1 MSIEPHRSSTAA
13 SHSLGLSPGL
23 LYFSQNHQQRGS
35 SSLSAEPAE
44 PILSHLPPPRPPP
57 NPFSCLDSLR
67 SLEKNLTHPNLFDE
81 SHQQNSDWST
91 GINRLVVRTPVAN
104 RSHTEPIDSHPV
116 FEDEELCWKA
126 STLIWS
132 KGSLILRKFDY
143 STTNSSS
150 SQDATPTTS
159 RQHVI
164 QALFAYFD
172 PPSSTQSSSSATS
185 SDHLGAS
192 LPFQD
197 QIHSTQFETSKTPSS
212 EPWSDNRLTQR
223 SDQQKR
229 WRASTTTPVRAL
241 CVLLSEVFK
250 IYFDTGEEYTLT
262 VPFPIQRAWPIERG
276 VMMMKKPTSVRP
288 RPFIR
293 ASQVSPGHS
302 NQLKLRNLSRRRSI
316 LGDNRWPS
324 SVQAGST
331 SDLLGFDSMITENE
345 THLWS
350 SLAGADLEDH
360 HLPDHDHMEDGEEG
374 ADERDVSAELAR
386 YWAERKQIEASMLWT
401 LSDPCTHYIQP
412 VLTTE
417 RIILPERS
425 LESTPT
431 PRADIEQDPSAS
443 GKHAAST
450 KFCQAFLPLAPL
462 VTPPRRP
469 GCALSSGTVVYVADP
484 KIDPHHPICITAST
498 EGFTV
503 LLYGRLPS
511 TAPNSSGLISP
522 FECTSP
528 VGIPEEEEEDHI
540 EDEVFLNFP
549 RSPSPPSHPAH
560 TTEEPQLRRSPRK
573 NPASRTHLSPVEP
586 LRNIRQAPRP
596 SMDTHKLSPTL
607 SRTNRTL
614 PRLGGLGHPSLR
626 RSLSQSQGNPT
637 GSISIKKRGMNAGPA
652 ASSNVVGG
660 RRVSLVSNASHVS
673 FAFGSSV
680 GQSSIALPGGNTMT
694 KPSSRKSLAEQ
705 QLEMM
710 SEAATGNRIGTGN
723 SEKFGLSMGLDRE
736 AGGGFDEW
744 FDGIMD
750 SEPSDRKIDGH
761 LADEALEP
769 EFVIQTLE
777 TIEIPGRLTAEELP
791 SIHATIY
798 DSRGTTAYLAV
809 CIPTKATVYVFRM
822 SRTRDTISIRSV
834 GKPWEGTAIGSVL
847 CSRPNVYDLFKFS
860 NSTGLV
866 EIFSADSAFLHQ
878 LPHPDTVWSAERS
891 AQSSV
896 GHHVEFISVHP
907 TTKHLSGATPK
918 IIRADLKKWPLDP
931 LTRKVFQA
939 LSEEIGNIQVS
950 YFVQRYIKHRPSF
963 KSSIDCL
970 ETVLFEALIGEEA
983 HQVKKTGDK
992 SSTSEPD
999 LGSIVNQIDGL
1010 SSDPVLNHLISIR
1023 RLNRP
1028 TPSRTT
1034 DPSQIKTPG
1043 SPKKRRPQLAVGRG
1057 LPLNPQLKTR
1067 VMIGLARLYSDLKIA
1082 MSCLDQHVTLGKM
1095 ILKLSNSL
1103 GWIDWS
1109 DNLNRS
1115 LNGTIGVAASFP
1127 ACYTVKIEEPQMPDL
1142 CGHLDRIR
1150 LAINSPF
1157 DEFFDTR
1164 DDNIIPGQVYQKQTV
1179 GFYGGPESCRRTK
1192 RITKLYRILFKPEQ
1206 TLIQAAQGVL
1216 IEIDRFGWGL
1226 DDLDDLWFGIAVPLK
1241 EALRYCQYRAPQGL
1255 SARCY
1260 QLMGRPDLA
1269 MLTEQANET
1278 AHKDHKVYAR
1288 RPALRSIRL
1297 SMLITTQPPPS
1308 ISQLCTAAVP
1318 IEDPVIPPTEVD
1330 FHSLEEASSDHS
1342 VAARFSDDMR
1352 IIDVARMLNY
1362 TQEVK
1367 VQMHESIAEMTSTDV
1382 ARHYSNFF
1390 VGIIKRTMSLPF
1402 GGACLWYK
1410 TDSNVAASVPMIK
1423 LDIRISSPA
1432 ILIQPDLAKVEPLAW
1447 PRFHAGVAAG
1457 LSLSVKPEE
1466 FDSSQI
1472 SLARPEELDDRH
1484 AGYLLGLGLNQ
1495 HLRSINRV
1503 QIFRYLEI
1511 KHEMTS
1517 IGVLLGLSSAFIGT
1531 ADPRVSSIIA
1541 AHVPAMHPTESI
1553 QLQVSPLTQSAGFV
1567 SFGIL
1572 HMGTGNR
1579 RLSDGMLRE
1588 MGRTWRVLT
1597 DTPDGCRESYTLC
1610 AGLGYGLVMLG
1621 KGTESDTPAHKD
1633 LMRTFKSLIQGDG
1646 AHPLPGLNQPT
1657 TTIDVSVT
1665 SPSATL
1671 ALALLY
1677 LKTGRSEAAML
1688 CEIPQTPTRLEYI
1701 RPDLLMIRTL
1711 ARGLIMWYSIKVE
1724 MDWMESFVP
1733 PVILE
1738 AIERAEKQ
1746 KKKLRAD
1753 WEMSYWSI
1761 ICGAA
1766 LAMALKYA
1774 GSADCAVHSILLSL
1788 YDRLFKAISKPA
1800 LHVQAKVRRTCL
1812 RSCHNVIT
1820 LGLAIVMAGTGEL
1833 ELLKRLRLAHGNT
1846 TETTGYGTHVVTHLA
1861 LGLLFLGGGR
1871 YTFNTSNRAVACLVC
1886 ALYPIFPSRSDDHVH
1901 HLQALRHLWVL
1912 AAEPRCL
1919 IARDV
1924 DRKGE
1929 LIFLPVKLK
1938 IQDEPSGSCIP
1949 LNSVDRETQ
1958 MMSGQSAIPG
1968 REKLKTKYLT
1978 APTLV
1983 PEMSVI
1989 QSVKVESPRYWPFI
2003 LDLATN
2009 SYHRNYFSKSLSLW
2023 VKRKVGH
2030 LSYSQDPKG
2039 AKSIASRGRG
2049 AEEMMTCEIDH
2060 FGLRSR
2066 EIRRAMKLKSTDE
2079 NLEMDGDEDDGPENL
2094 YELIEGFDLDEQ
2106 STGLVDYLGSL
2117 SSLSPSRRRRKVGH
2131 GNGKG
2136 SVVDLSAYA
2145 STTLL
2150 QCLLEDKLEI
2160 FPTYLALFACSKS
2173 AVDYRTRLVTQYIP
2187 DQEWQISNLV
2197 RFYGEEQCLNEIG
2210 PKSPSP
2216 SSSSF
2221 SSPSPPSSTAT
2232 SSSFSSTS
2240 LLDRSLLIQIQHS
2253 HQQEVMKWADLPRG
2267 TQLILRYLKSN
2278 GEISLANHSINEPNS
2293 ASSTPNLDE
2302 AGINQDPD
2310 DRLKF
2315 DEQRLLDWLRL
2326 MNVPS
2331 PKTLKILREFLIN
2344 QIQVD
2349 LHHPP
2354 SDSDNSP
2361 LPTTSSSSSL
2371 SPSPLEIDLK
2381 HHLKYQL
2388 LIKDILLDSVASSA
2402 HSASS
2407 NQQSVGKIITHRH
2420 MQFFKLLVDSC
2431 WPTSSSSAS

>member
-1 MSIEPHRSSTAA
+1 MAA
-13 SHSLGLSPGL
+13 SHLVGLSPGL
-23 LYFSQNHQQRGS
+23 QYFSQNYQNHPS
-35 SSLSAEPAE
+35 SSPTQSSS
-44 PILSHLPPPRPPP
+44 PILPHLPPPRPPP

-67 SLEKNLTHPNLFDE
+67 SLEKNLTQPNLFDE
-81 SHQQNSDWST
+81 THQQTSDWST
-91 GINRLVVRTPVAN
+91 GINRFIVRAPVAN
-104 RSHTEPIDSHPV
+104 RSHTDSINSNPV

-132 KGSLILRKFDY
+132 KGSLIFRKFDY
-143 STTNSSS
+143 STTNSSF
-150 SQDATPTTS
+150 SQDSTPTTS

-172 PPSSTQSSSSATS
+172 PPSSTDPSTTGTPA
-185 SDHLGAS
+185 DHLQAHLS
-192 LPFQD
+192 FEDQLESTPFEK
-197 QIHSTQFETSKTPSS
+197 SKNPSRTSYLQTTPT

-229 WRASTTTPVRAL
+229 WRSSTTTPVRAL

-250 IYFDTGEEYTLT
+250 IYFDTGEEYTLA
-262 VPFPIQRAWPIERG
+262 VPFPIQKVWPIERG

-293 ASQVSPGHS
+293 TSQVSPGPS
-302 NQLKLRNLSRRRSI
+302 NQLKLRSMSIRRSI
-316 LGDNRWPS
+316 LGDSRLPS
-324 SVQAGST
+324 SAQAAST
-331 SDLLGFDSMITENE
+331 SELLGFDSMITENE

-350 SLAGADLEDH
+350 SFTGADLEDRQA
-360 HLPDHDHMEDGEEG
+360 PDHDQLEDGDDG
-374 ADERDVSAELAR
+374 ADERDLSAELAR
-386 YWAERKQIEASMLWT
+386 YWAERKQIESSMLWT
-401 LSDPCTHYIQP
+401 LSDPCTNYLQP

-417 RIILPERS
+417 RLILPDIS
-425 LESTPT
+425 TESTPST
-431 PRADIEQDPSAS
+431 KTSDEQNNSAN
-443 GKHAAST
+443 GKHATSP
-450 KFCQAFLPLAPL
+450 KFCKAFVPLAPL
-462 VTPPRRP
+462 VTPSRRP

-484 KIDPHHPICITAST
+484 KMDPHHPICITAST
-498 EGFTV
+498 EGFTI

-511 TAPNSSGLISP
+511 NASTPSGLISP
-522 FECTSP
+522 FECPSP
-528 VGIPEEEEEDHI
+528 VAIPEEDPIEEEI
-540 EDEVFLNFP
+540 FLNP
-549 RSPSPPSHPAH
+549 LRSPTPPSQSQLAD
-560 TTEEPQLRRSPRK
+560 EPQLRRSPRK
-573 NPASRTHLSPVEP
+573 NTASRSHLSPVEH
-586 LRNIRQAPRP
+586 LKSNRQLPKP
-596 SMDTHKLSPTL
+596 SMDAHKLSPTL
-607 SRTNRTL
+607 SRTTRTL

-626 RSLSQSQGNPT
+626 RSLNNSQGST
-637 GSISIKKRGMNAGPA
+637 AASISIKKRGMNAGPA
-652 ASSNVVGG
+652 ANSNVVGG
-660 RRVSLVSNASHVS
+660 RRVSVVSNASNAS

-680 GQSSIALPGGNTMT
+680 GPSSAIPGGNPMS
-694 KPSSRKSLAEQ
+694 KSSNRKSLAEQ

-710 SEAATGNRIGTGN
+710 SGAASGNRIGTVN
-723 SEKFGLSMGLDRE
+723 SEKVGHLIGLDRE

-761 LADEALEP
+761 LADQALEP

-777 TIEIPGRLTAEELP
+777 TVEIPGRLTAEELP
-791 SIHATIY
+791 SIHATVY
-798 DSRGTTAYLAV
+798 DSRGPTAYLAI
-809 CIPTKATVYVFRM
+809 CIPTRATVYVFRM
-822 SRTRDTISIRSV
+822 TRTRNSIFIRSV
-834 GKPWEGTAIGSVL
+834 GKPWEGTAIGAVL

-866 EIFSADSAFLHQ
+866 DIVSADSAFLHQ
-878 LPHPDTVWSAERS
+878 FSHPDTVWSAERS
-891 AQSSV
+891 VKSSV
-896 GHHVEFISVHP
+896 SYHVEFISPLATV
-907 TTKHLSGATPK
+907 KHQSGATPK
-918 IIRADLKKWPLDP
+918 VIRADLKIWPSNP
-931 LTRKVFQA
+931 LIRKVFQV
-939 LSEEIGNIQVS
+939 LSEEIGNIQAC
-950 YFVQRYIKHRPSF
+950 YLVQRYIKHNSAF
-963 KSSIDCL
+963 KSTIDCL
-970 ETVLFEALIGEEA
+970 DVVLYEALIGEEVQQA
-983 HQVKKTGDK
+983 KKNGDD
-992 SSTSEPD
+992 SSNPEPE
-999 LGSIVNQIDGL
+999 LGSIVNQISGL
-1010 SSDPVLNHLISIR
+1010 SSDPALNHLRAIR
-1023 RLNRP
+1023 RLKQPNP
-1028 TPSRTT
+1028 PHQT
-1034 DPSQIKTPG
+1034 DHSQTKPPG
-1043 SPKKRRPQLAVGRG
+1043 SPKKRRTQPVFGRG
-1057 LPLNPQLKTR
+1057 LPLNPQLKTK
-1067 VMIGLARLYSDLKIA
+1067 VMIGLAKLYADLKA
-1082 MSCLDQHVTLGKM
+1082 SMSCLEQHVTLGK
-1095 ILKLSNSL
+1095 ILLKLSSCL

-1109 DNLNRS
+1109 DSLKRS
-1115 LNGTIGVAASFP
+1115 LNGTIDATFSFS
-1127 ACYTVKIEEPQMPDL
+1127 ACYTGKLEEPKMPDL
-1142 CGHLDRIR
+1142 CDHLDRIR

-1157 DEFFDTR
+1157 DELFEKSA
-1164 DDNIIPGQVYQKQTV
+1164 DDLNPGQVYQRPNV
-1179 GFYGGPESCRRTK
+1179 GFYGGPESCQLTK
-1192 RITKLYRILFKPEQ
+1192 QITKLYRILFKPDQ
-1206 TLIQAAQGVL
+1206 SLLQAAKGVL

-1226 DDLDDLWFGIAVPLK
+1226 DELDDLWFGIAVPLK

-1278 AHKDHKVYAR
+1278 VAKDLKVNAR
-1288 RPALRSIRL
+1288 RPALRSN
-1297 SMLITTQPPPS
+1297 SSFHITTQPPPS
-1308 ISQLCTAAVP
+1308 ISQLCAAAVL
-1318 IEDPVIPPTEVD
+1318 IEDPVFPPAELD
-1330 FHSLEEASSDHS
+1330 FHSLEEASPDHS

-1352 IIDVARMLNY
+1352 IIDAAKMLNY
-1362 TQEVK
+1362 TREVK
-1367 VQMHESIAEMTSTDV
+1367 VKMHESIAEMTSTDV
-1382 ARHYSNFF
+1382 ARHYSSFF
-1390 VGIIKRTMSLPF
+1390 VGIIRRTMSLPF
-1402 GGACLWYK
+1402 GGACFWYK
-1410 TDSNVAASVPMIK
+1410 TDSNVAANVPMIK

-1457 LSLSVKPEE
+1457 LSLSVRPEE

-1503 QIFRYLEI
+1503 QIFRYLET

-1572 HMGTGNR
+1572 HLGTANR

-1610 AGLGYGLVMLG
+1610 AGIGYGLVMLG

-1665 SPSATL
+1665 SPAATL

-1688 CEIPQTPTRLEYI
+1688 CEIPQTPARLEYI

-1711 ARGLIMWYSIKVE
+1711 ARGLIMWQSIKVD

-1774 GSADCAVHSILLSL
+1774 GSADCAVHSTLLTL

-1812 RSCHNVIT
+1812 RSCHNVVT

-1833 ELLKRLRLAHGNT
+1833 EILKRLRLAHGNT

-1871 YTFNTSNRAVACLVC
+1871 YTFNTSDRAVACLLC
-1886 ALYPIFPSRSDDHVH
+1886 ALYPIFPSRTDDHVH

-1919 IARDV
+1919 VARDV

-1938 IQDEPSGSCIP
+1938 MQERPSGSHTP
-1949 LNSVDRETQ
+1949 SSSVDREPQ
-1958 MMSGQSAIPG
+1958 MDVEPPIPV
-1968 REKLKTKYLT
+1968 REKLKSKLLT

-1983 PEMSVI
+1983 PEMEVI
-1989 QSVKVESPRYWPFI
+1989 QSVKVESPRYWPFV

-2066 EIRRAMKLKSTDE
+2066 EIRKAMKSRSMAE
-2079 NLEMDGDEDDGPENL
+2079 QPVMGHESPENL

-2106 STGLVDYLGSL
+2106 SIGLVDYLGSL
-2117 SSLSPSRRRRKVGH
+2117 TPPRRKEN
-2131 GNGKG
+2131 GNRSG
-2136 SVVDLSAYA
+2136 VDLSAYA
-2145 STTLL
+2145 STALL
-2150 QCLLEDKLEI
+2150 QCLLEDKLEV
-2160 FPTYLALFACSKS
+2160 FPTYLALFACSKT
-2173 AVDYRTRLVTQYIP
+2173 AVDYQTRLATQYIP
-2187 DQEWQISNLV
+2187 DQQWQISNLV
-2197 RFYGEEQCLNEIG
+2197 RFYGDDQCLNEIG
-2210 PKSPSP
+2210 SKFP

-2221 SSPSPPSSTAT
+2221 SSST
-2232 SSSFSSTS
+2232 
-2240 LLDRSLLIQIQHS
+2240 LLDRNLLIQIQHY
-2253 HQQEVMKWADLPRG
+2253 HQQELMEWADSLQG
-2267 TQLILRYLKSN
+2267 SQLILKYFKSD
-2278 GEISLANHSINEPNS
+2278 GELIQSPSNKVDSS
-2293 ASSTPNLDE
+2293 SSSTPDPKGARVDGELEDRSARIDE
-2302 AGINQDPD
+2302 E
-2310 DRLKF
+2310 RLA
-2315 DEQRLLDWLRL
+2315 DWLR
-2326 MNVPS
+2326 MMHVPL
-2331 PKTLKILREFLIN
+2331 PKTLKVLRAFLTT
-2344 QIQVD
+2344 QIRTD
-2349 LHHPP
+2349 HPP
-2354 SDSDNSP
+2354 PNPLLQSSP
-2361 LPTTSSSSSL
+2361 GQLCNH
-2371 SPSPLEIDLK
+2371 

-2388 LIKDILLDSVASSA
+2388 LVKNLLRLPTSADSLSPQSA
-2402 HSASS
+2402 RK
-2407 NQQSVGKIITHRH
+2407 NIDDLR
-2420 MQFFKLLVDSC
+2420 MQFLKLLVDSC
-2431 WPTSSSSAS
+2431 CSIS